1 LLRVEIL
8 RMIKRRVL
16 HRLAQVN
23 LSPEDGQR
31 LSERLE
37 SDASLSAEERDHM
50 IAVVRA
56 MQACQQLLA
65 PPISA
70 ALPASKR
77 RAKRKR
83 QEAKAARRRH
93 RR

>member
-1 LLRVEIL
+1 MLRLL
-8 RMIKRRVL
+8 KRRVL

-23 LSPEDGQR
+23 LRPEDGQR

-37 SDASLSAEERDHM
+37 SGASLSAEERDHL

-56 MQACQQLLA
+56 MQACQRLLA
-65 PPISA
+65 QPISA

-77 RAKRKR
+77 HTKRKR
-83 QEAKAARRRH
+83 QEAKVARRRQ
-93 RR
+93 RC

>member
-1 LLRVEIL
+1 MLHML
-8 RMIKRRVL
+8 KRRVL
-16 HRLAQVN
+16 HRLEQVN

-37 SDASLSAEERDHM
+37 SGASLSAEERDHM
-50 IAVVRA
+50 IEVVRA

-65 PPISA
+65 PPLSA
-70 ALPASKR
+70 ARPASKR
-77 RAKRKR
+77 HAKRKR

>member
-1 LLRVEIL
+1 MLPML
-8 RMIKRRVL
+8 KRRVL

-37 SDASLSAEERDHM
+37 SGASLSAEERDHM
-50 IAVVRA
+50 IEVVRA
-56 MQACQQLLA
+56 RPACQQLLA
-65 PPISA
+65 QPIA
-70 ALPASKR
+70 GAQPASKR
-77 RAKRKR
+77 HAKRTR
-83 QEAKAARRRH
+83 QASKAARRRQ